1 METEVTGM
9 ADLYVT
15 RTEQYAMGQDDV
27 SRRLADFLEAKL
39 QAGGLAVSRTETT
52 NGITVSGT
60 RVICL
65 GGGGDGI

>member
-1 METEVTGM
+1 M

-39 QAGGLAVSRTETT
+39 QADGLTVSRTETT
-52 NGITVSGT
+52 NGITVSVT
-60 RVICL
+60 QVICL
-65 GGGGDGI
+65 GGDHDA